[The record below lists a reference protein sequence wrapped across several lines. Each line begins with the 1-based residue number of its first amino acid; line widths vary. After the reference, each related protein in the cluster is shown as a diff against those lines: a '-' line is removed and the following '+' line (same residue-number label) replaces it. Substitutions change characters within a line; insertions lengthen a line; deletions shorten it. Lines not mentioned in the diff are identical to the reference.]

1 MNPLGYPP
9 AVTARGLAPSLGDL
23 DGKTIFLVDVGFENS
38 DNFMRQLEAW
48 FGEHRPGVKTRLA
61 KWRNQHLHDPE
72 LADQIRSEGDAAI
85 LGVGL

>member
-1 MNPLGYPP
+1 MSPLGYPP
-9 AVTARGLAPSLGDL
+9 AVTARGLAPALENL

-38 DNFMRQLEAW
+38 DNFMEQLQAW

-72 LADQIRSEGDAAI
+72 LSEQIRAEGDAAI